1 MKLKFVCLDEK
12 VILFPHVKSTR
23 LKKTKM
29 ITCEITWN
37 PYVMV
42 TSVFSIQ
49 ALFALEE
56 LKS

>member
-1 MKLKFVCLDEK
+1 MKSKFVCLDEK

-23 LKKTKM
+23 LKKEM

-42 TSVFSIQ
+42 TSAFSV
-49 ALFALEE
+49 
-56 LKS
+56 